1 VGILCSIY
9 LITALMSGMLSQGQE
24 APLIN
29 KNRYYYEKRGDIV
42 WEVPNSEKI
51 IALTFDDGPDPADT
65 PTILDLLAQY
75 NVKATFFV
83 VGKKVDMYPELAK
96 REVLEGHEIA
106 NHTYNHTYIN
116 KRMTEVSI
124 HKEILKAEQT
134 IFNATGCKPTLF
146 RPPGGFYSEN
156 LIHVLQ
162 KTGYQMILWSWHQD
176 SRDWN
181 RPGVAKIVSSVIKKT
196 RNGDIVLLHDYVEG
210 ETQTIEALKQI
221 LPQMQARGYHFVTVS
236 ELLTYRKSI
245 TVKK

>member
-1 VGILCSIY
+1 VGILCSTY
-9 LITALMSGMLSQGQE
+9 LITALMTGMINQDQE

-42 WEVPNSEKI
+42 WEVPNSEKV
-51 IALTFDDGPDPADT
+51 IALTFDDGPDPEDT
-65 PTILDLLAQY
+65 PFILDLLKQY
-75 NVKATFFV
+75 KVKATFFV

-106 NHTYNHTYIN
+106 NHTYNHIYFN
-116 KRMTEVSI
+116 KRMTEDSI

-134 IFNATGCKPTLF
+134 ILNITGYKPRLF

-156 LIHVLQ
+156 VIRVLQ
-162 KTGYQMILWSWHQD
+162 KSGYQLIMWSWHQD
-176 SRDWN
+176 SKDWD
-181 RPGVAKIVSSVIKKT
+181 RPGVDKIVSSVIQKT

-210 ETQTIEALKQI
+210 ETQTIAALKQI
-221 LPQMQARGYHFVTVS
+221 LPQLQERGYRFVTVS
-236 ELLTYRKSI
+236 ELLTYRKST